1 MDRILIEERK
11 YIVNLKKQIV
21 ATGCNVLLIQKS
33 ILRNAVN
40 DLTIHFLTKKHY
52 GNKRYWDRR
61 GRFYCKTIN
70 AVPIPHIKQFT
81 RDKLGNANLVEERKL
96 DGERKVFYVT
106 GCSVQSKTVSNLVRG
121 SN

>member
-1 MDRILIEERK
+1 MVIKDIEIEEVDF
-11 YIVNLKKQIV
+11 I
-21 ATGCNVLLIQKS
+21 A
-33 ILRNAVN
+33 
-40 DLTIHFLTKKHY
+40 
-52 GNKRYWDRR
+52 
-61 GRFYCKTIN
+61 KTIN

-96 DGERKVFYVT
+96 DGERKVIYVT

>member
-52 GNKRYWDRR
+52 GNKRYYPRR
-61 GRFYCKTIN
+61 HTFRRYSIHGVEGVLVLPPPVKYFLQRVSFLNI
-70 AVPIPHIKQFT
+70 F
-81 RDKLGNANLVEERKL
+81 KLTAKFVWQTVNKIVNVIL
-96 DGERKVFYVT
+96 
-106 GCSVQSKTVSNLVRG
+106 CS
-121 SN
+121 